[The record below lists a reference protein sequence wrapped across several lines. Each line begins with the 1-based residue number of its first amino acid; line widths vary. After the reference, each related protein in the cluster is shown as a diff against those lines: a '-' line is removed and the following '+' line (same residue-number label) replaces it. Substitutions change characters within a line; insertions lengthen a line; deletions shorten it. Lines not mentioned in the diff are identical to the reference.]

1 MALAH
6 FEKAEGLA
14 TQLREKLLQTTEKP
28 FKKPARV
35 AVSVAQAEPEILP
48 PGGQALAK
56 LYCQRAFA
64 EPGRRTDQ
72 QQPP

>member
-1 MALAH
+1 MALTH

-14 TQLREKLLQTTEKP
+14 AQRGEKLLQTTEKP

-35 AVSVAQAEPEILP
+35 AVSMAQAEPEILP
-48 PGGQALAK
+48 LDRQTLAK
-56 LYCQRAFA
+56 LDRQRAFA

-72 QQPP
+72 Q